1 MVDEVIEIIG
11 DIQRLS
17 DKDQGLDEGQKSKI
31 GMYLELL
38 RDTLENQSKIVI
50 SYEGITKKL
59 EA

>member
-1 MVDEVIEIIG
+1 MVEEVIDIIG

-17 DKDQGLDEGQKSKI
+17 DKDQGLAEGQKAKI

-38 RDTLENQSKIVI
+38 RETLENQSKIVL
-50 SYEGITKKL
+50 SYEGISKKL